1 MYGTGSAR
9 LVDLTESLGIEERQ
23 TFMVLREAE
32 SAEYESLGPGRF
44 ARSNWGGI
52 DWTRHG
58 RPKQVLVSGEVEA
71 AGLIGT
77 WLSEVSPRDSL
88 VVVFW
93 GNTAVPAV
101 AMTSSSAAAHAEEIL
116 YTSDDLWLFAVDEGV
131 LIEYLHD
138 GSLTMGRVPD

>member
-1 MYGTGSAR
+1 M
-9 LVDLTESLGIEERQ
+9 TESLGIEERR

-32 SAEYESLGPGRF
+32 SAEYERLGPGSF
-44 ARSNWGGI
+44 PRSTWSGI
-52 DWTRHG
+52 DWTSCG
-58 RPKQVLVSGEVEA
+58 RPEQVLVSGEEEA

-77 WLSEVSPRDSL
+77 WLSEVSARDSL

-93 GNTAVPAV
+93 GNIAVPAV

-138 GSLTMGRVPD
+138 GRLTMARVPD